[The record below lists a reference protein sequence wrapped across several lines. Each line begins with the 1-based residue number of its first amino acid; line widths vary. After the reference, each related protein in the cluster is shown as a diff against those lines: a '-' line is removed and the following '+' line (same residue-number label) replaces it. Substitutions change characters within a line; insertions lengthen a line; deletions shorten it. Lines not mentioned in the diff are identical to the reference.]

1 MVFDPFEDESEDW
14 EPDDPYDDPEDAFED
29 PDDDSLTIPSVDTED
44 LAAEADE
51 ESSPNSVDVPA
62 VTTDETEA
70 PNDLLEAFWV
80 LIIVINGALLAL
92 ALGVLFLLF
101 EGDTTTG
108 GWLLV
113 IGLVLSGF
121 AARRYWQY
129 QHTAFET
136 DPPTDSEP
144 TDESETAIEPAP
156 ADESNTADDPTHS

>member
-14 EPDDPYDDPEDAFED
+14 EPEDPYDDPEDAFED
-29 PDDDSLTIPSVDTED
+29 PDDDSLTIPSVETDD

-51 ESSPNSVDVPA
+51 EPYTNSVDVPT
-62 VTTDETEA
+62 VTTDETDA

-80 LIIVINGALLAL
+80 LVIVINGALLAL
-92 ALGVLFLLF
+92 SLGALFLLF

-121 AARRYWQY
+121 AARRYWRY

-136 DPPTDSEP
+136 DPPNGSEP
-144 TDESETAIEPAP
+144 TDDSNAATEPDST
-156 ADESNTADDPTHS
+156 DESNTPDDSTHS